1 MKTHMLKIRKYL
13 FPTFICFSL
22 LVLIRCQSA
31 HTSILQADVDRIV
44 SELVPDKRVVICH
57 IRAIKGNDGTVILKG
72 ESSDVKIKSEVI
84 KALDASYNN
93 LVDSIVL
100 LPDTTKIPKF
110 YGVAALSVINLRKEP
125 DHASE
130 LVSQALLGTPVRILK
145 EDHSWILIQ
154 TPDKYLSWTEK
165 SSVKL
170 MDHAKMTEWKNRNKI
185 IFTGSSGWIHCR
197 PDDSCIVSDVVA
209 GCIMGLS
216 GETKNF
222 VSVILPDGREG
233 FVNKKEVKDFSNFR
247 NKAASN
253 GESIIK
259 RASTLLG
266 VPYLWG
272 GSSSKGVDCSGLV
285 QNVFF
290 MNGLILQ
297 RDASQQARHGNPVD
311 ISSNFDHLESGDL
324 LFFGSRQRIV
334 HVAIYKGNKEYI
346 HASGRVMINSLD
358 SLSPIYSRYR
368 RSSLVKALRIVNCSD
383 SGIVRIKDHPWY

>member
-1 MKTHMLKIRKYL
+1 MLKLSKKL
-13 FPTFICFSL
+13 FPAFIQLIL
-22 LVLIRCQSA
+22 LVLFGCQSA
-31 HTSILQADVDRIV
+31 DTSTLQADADRIV
-44 SELVPDKRVVICH
+44 SELVPDKRIVICS
-57 IRAIKGNDGTVILKG
+57 INAKKGKDGTVILNG
-72 ESSDVKIKSEVI
+72 ECSDVKIKSEVI

-93 LVDSIVL
+93 LIDSIIV
-100 LPDTTKIPKF
+100 LPDTINIPRF
-110 YGVAALSVINLRKEP
+110 YGVATLSVINLRREP

-154 TPDKYLSWTEK
+154 TPDRYLSWTEK

-170 MDHAKMTEWKNRNKI
+170 MDHAQMTEWKNRNKI
-185 IFTGSSGWIHCR
+185 VFTGSSGWIHCK

-209 GCIMGLS
+209 GCIMGLL

-233 FVNKKEVKDFSNFR
+233 FLNKKEVKDFSNSR
-247 NKAASN
+247 NEAASN
-253 GESIIK
+253 GESIVK

-290 MNGLILQ
+290 MNGMILQ
-297 RDASQQARHGNPVD
+297 RDASQQARHGNPIE
-311 ISSNFDHLESGDL
+311 ISSDFDQLEPGDL

-368 RSSLVKALRIVNCSD
+368 RSSLVKALRIINCSD